1 MKKWYNYEFQS
12 APRTGADFKQ
22 FARDLRKELKRQLG
36 KIDCQIVKYSVNH
49 FEVSGFVEK
58 DGKFVYFR
66 VGDVRYKFNW
76 HADVLIRTAESTT
89 DFRGGRNQRTSL
101 ESFGESIRKLL
112 ERNK

>member
-1 MKKWYNYEFQS
+1 MKIWYNYEFQS
-12 APRTGADFKQ
+12 ASRTGTDFKQ

-66 VGDVRYKFNW
+66 VGDVRYKPDW
-76 HADVLIRTAESTT
+76 YADVLIRTAESTT
-89 DFRGGRNQRTSL
+89 DFRGGMNNRTSL
-101 ESFGESIRKLL
+101 ESFGENVRRLL
-112 ERNK
+112 ER

>member
-1 MKKWYNYEFQS
+1 MKIWYNYEFQS
-12 APRTGADFKQ
+12 GSRIGAEFKQ
-22 FARDLRKELKRQLG
+22 FARDLRKELNRQLG
-36 KIDCQIVKYSVNH
+36 KINCQIVKYNVNH

-66 VGDVRYKFNW
+66 VGDVRYNPNW

-101 ESFGESIRKLL
+101 ESFGENVRKLL
-112 ERNK
+112 D